1 VDITGEYRIAA
12 PRQTVW
18 AALNDPQVLKACIPG
33 CQSLVQRSEDEIEAE
48 VQAQLGPVRSTFTT
62 RITISDRVPP
72 TSYTLT
78 GEGKSGAAGF
88 GKGIAHVNLADDG
101 PGTRLA
107 YQAELQLGGRLAQ
120 IGSRLVSG
128 ATAKLAQDFFTTFAR
143 ELDKNAVQV
152 AAPAVLAPPAVQ
164 NSRRHW
170 WLFAALALAM
180 LVLFIWWRRAH

>member
-12 PRQTVW
+12 PRQAVW
-18 AALNDPQVLKACIPG
+18 AALNDPQMLKTCIPG
-33 CQSLVQRSEDEIEAE
+33 CQSLVQRSDDEIEAE
-48 VQAQLGPVRSTFTT
+48 VQAVLGPVRSNFTT
-62 RITISDRVPP
+62 RITITDRVPP

-88 GKGIAHVNLADDG
+88 GKGVAHVSLADDG

-128 ATAKLAQDFFTTFAR
+128 ATAKLAEDFFSTFAR
-143 ELDKNAVQV
+143 ELDRNAAPV
-152 AAPAVLAPPAVQ
+152 AAPAPAAPAVVPG
-164 NSRRHW
+164 SRRHW
-170 WLFAALALAM
+170 WLIAALAFVM